1 MDYYITSNGELFHY
15 GVKGQK
21 WGIRRYQNKDGSLT
35 PAGKKRAK
43 QEYKADNKKAFE
55 LGKNATITG
64 HAAARSMKKTIRLE
78 NALDKRYEKDPEG
91 QRSLTK
97 AIRKR
102 WDASAETTAQLTD
115 AFMAHR
121 NRAEIH
127 CKSLIDKYGQEAVSP
142 IKYRDVKLPK
152 GKYSPSKF
160 TTVNERTNDLSDYA
174 RAGAKSVAASGTMA
188 LMGLP
193 LAVVFRPKTTGE
205 KAFQLAETQ
214 FAVNYNRQ
222 NRK

>member
-1 MDYYITSNGELFHY
+1 MDYILTADGELYHY
-15 GVKGQK
+15 GVKGMK
-21 WGIRRYQNKDGSLT
+21 WGRRRYQNKDGSLT
-35 PAGKKRAK
+35 PEGKKRAK

-64 HAAARSMKKTIRLE
+64 HAAARSMKRTIRFE

-91 QRSLTK
+91 QKSLTK
-97 AIRKR
+97 ALRKR
-102 WDASAETTAQLTD
+102 YNASAETTAQLTS
-115 AFMAHR
+115 AFMVHKS
-121 NRAEIH
+121 RAEEH
-127 CKSLIDKYGQEAVSP
+127 CKSLVDRYGKEAVSS
-142 IKYRDVKLPK
+142 IKYKDVKLPK
-152 GKYSPSKF
+152 GKYSPDKF
-160 TTVNERTNDLSDYA
+160 STVNERTNDLSDYA
-174 RAGAKSVAASGTMA
+174 RAGAKSVTASGAMV

-193 LAVVFRPKTTGE
+193 LAVVFRPKTTRE